1 LTGKENE
8 FLINDIKEA
17 LSKTLE
23 KYGDVMVAWD
33 GDEKNV
39 KGIETILQNLITS
52 GKYDGVYFGKDDPKA
67 RRNLLFENVS
77 MGLIR
82 QTEKTPTLLCIEDLH
97 WADPSTLAL
106 IHYVARNAT
115 KSGLLILGTF
125 HPEELAVADEKGHPL
140 INTIQLMDREDLHKK
155 MELERLPRESID
167 EFLGSLLGKNNF
179 SDEFINRIYN
189 ETEGNPLFII
199 QLVKFL
205 VEENILLT
213 INCIWELAM
222 NLEEINIPPKVY
234 NVIERR
240 LDRVEKK
247 YRKLL
252 DYASVIGETFS
263 SNILAS
269 VLKLERVQ
277 VLEQLRKIE
286 HKHRLVHPQN
296 GNYKFDHAK
305 TKEVLYEEI
314 PIDLRIEYH
323 SIIAHSI
330 EELNKDNLDE
340 IVGEL
345 AFHYYNCRDKEKALI
360 YLRKAAEK
368 AKKEYSNE
376 EAIRLFNQV
385 LEFEEDENKKS
396 KILEEVGDIH
406 KLMGDYEKVTT

>member
-1 LTGKENE
+1 
-8 FLINDIKEA
+8 
-17 LSKTLE
+17 
-23 KYGDVMVAWD
+23 
-33 GDEKNV
+33 
-39 KGIETILQNLITS
+39 
-52 GKYDGVYFGKDDPKA
+52 
-67 RRNLLFENVS
+67 
-77 MGLIR
+77 
-82 QTEKTPTLLCIEDLH
+82 
-97 WADPSTLAL
+97 
-106 IHYVARNAT
+106 
-115 KSGLLILGTF
+115 
-125 HPEELAVADEKGHPL
+125 
-140 INTIQLMDREDLHKK
+140 
-155 MELERLPRESID
+155 
-167 EFLGSLLGKNNF
+167 
-179 SDEFINRIYN
+179 
-189 ETEGNPLFII
+189 
-199 QLVKFL
+199 
-205 VEENILLT
+205 
-213 INCIWELAM
+213 
-222 NLEEINIPPKVY
+222 
-234 NVIERR
+234 
-240 LDRVEKK
+240 
-247 YRKLL
+247 
-252 DYASVIGETFS
+252 
-263 SNILAS
+263 
-269 VLKLERVQ
+269 LERVQ